1 MEIDANAI
9 DSVFAKLDQM
19 EVDNDIHTESSVNS
33 PNNYAKP
40 ESFKH
45 RVDDISIKVEKVIV
59 SSLLLFDSDHVRYT
73 H

>member
-1 MEIDANAI
+1 MEIDAI

-19 EVDNDIHTESSVNS
+19 EVDNDIHSESSVNS

-45 RVDDISIKVEKVIV
+45 RVDDISIKVEKVIE